1 MALSNQ
7 GFGSGLTQGFEM
19 MDNFY
24 MNEAKKKSY
33 LDESARADRSM
44 ELKEL
49 QETRL
54 QDAADESQKAT
65 DRGLM
70 EKAAKQSIYNL
81 QSALESGQVL
91 DQEDLDNLSSTG
103 FDLMDMAD
111 PAWMEALNYFKSGM
125 NDKSLI
131 IGSADFNRHFNVMF
145 KSELQ
150 KGAGSIVD
158 TYSLEDSR
166 PPQLANPQS
175 MPTKANQR
183 QTNIT
188 GQIIS
193 KRALQTYV
201 LPQGGIGADIE
212 VTYRK
217 EDGTTGTYIAP
228 MTKHRQTAGE
238 GDNEV
243 GVSLSDVINKGYGK
257 VALATAYAP
266 YLEKIKAHRT
276 QQGLNPVVAP
286 EIVTRANIIVKE
298 GDNFAA
304 FAKQALGDAYQ
315 QLKEQGVDMGAFGGL
330 DSVGLQ
336 SLMNEKGIRYD
347 QGAMAAYLQN
357 LKASEEKYAEARRM
371 LTVNSPKPA
380 EASPLDMYSQGWGV
394 PDQKDPLMKVIET
407 NQTKAKIANTNNP
420 VVDVGGIPKEETT
433 TDTDA
438 DQSFNA
444 TTMGAN
450 VANILNG
457 NGGLTPQQ
465 IAAQQAL
472 TRSAQQ
478 NANAL
483 TGRPKLRANKNIT
496 QGQLSTTL
504 SQNQTS
510 AQTLVGKFLNNPKAQ
525 DDLKASLAN
534 DPAQVK
540 VLEDLYQFAQSN
552 PTSFSAQQIKLI
564 GYLTTLAP

>member
-54 QDAADESQKAT
+54 QDAADESKKAT

-81 QSALESGQVL
+81 QSALENGQVL
-91 DQEDLDNLSSTG
+91 NQEDLDNLSSTG

-175 MPTKANQR
+175 MPTKANKR

-315 QLKEQGVDMGAFGGL
+315 QLKEQGTDMGAFGGL
-330 DSVGLQ
+330 DSVGLT
-336 SLMNEKGIRYD
+336 SLMNERGIRYD

-371 LTVNSPKPA
+371 LVVDSPKPA

-394 PDQKDPLMKVIET
+394 PDQKDPLMKKIEK
-407 NQTKAKIANTNNP
+407 NQMEATIAR
-420 VVDVGGIPKEETT
+420 
-433 TDTDA
+433 
-438 DQSFNA
+438 
-444 TTMGAN
+444 
-450 VANILNG
+450 
-457 NGGLTPQQ
+457 GLTPQQ

-483 TGRPKLRANKNIT
+483 TGRPKLRANKNIS

-525 DDLKASLAN
+525 DDLKTSLAN

>member
-150 KGAGSIVD
+150 KGSGSIVD

-175 MPTKANQR
+175 MPTKANKR

-315 QLKEQGVDMGAFGGL
+315 QLKELGVDMGAFGGL

-336 SLMNEKGIRYD
+336 SLMKEKGIRYD

-407 NQTKAKIANTNNP
+407 NQTKAKIASTNNT
-420 VVDVGGIPKEETT
+420 VVGGIPKEETT
-433 TDTDA
+433 TETDA

-483 TGRPKLRANKNIT
+483 TGRPKLRANKNIS

-525 DDLKASLAN
+525 DDLKTSLAN

-552 PTSFSAQQIKLI
+552 PNSFSAQQIKLI

>member
-81 QSALESGQVL
+81 QSALENGQVL

-175 MPTKANQR
+175 MPTKANKR

-315 QLKEQGVDMGAFGGL
+315 QLKEQGTDMGAFGGL
-330 DSVGLQ
+330 DSVGLT
-336 SLMNEKGIRYD
+336 SLMNERGIRYD

-394 PDQKDPLMKVIET
+394 PDQKDPLMKKIEK
-407 NQTKAKIANTNNP
+407 NQMEAKIASTNDP

-457 NGGLTPQQ
+457 NGGLTPTQ
-465 IAAQQAL
+465 IAAQQAV
-472 TRSAQQ
+472 TNAAQRR
-478 NANAL
+478 ANAL
-483 TGRPKLRANKNIT
+483 TGRPKLQANKNIT

>member
-1 MALSNQ
+1 
-7 GFGSGLTQGFEM
+7 
-19 MDNFY
+19 
-24 MNEAKKKSY
+24 
-33 LDESARADRSM
+33 
-44 ELKEL
+44 
-49 QETRL
+49 
-54 QDAADESQKAT
+54 
-65 DRGLM
+65 
-70 EKAAKQSIYNL
+70 
-81 QSALESGQVL
+81 
-91 DQEDLDNLSSTG
+91 
-103 FDLMDMAD
+103 MDMAD

-166 PPQLANPQS
+166 PPQLANPQF

-315 QLKEQGVDMGAFGGL
+315 QLKELGVDMGAFGGL

-407 NQTKAKIANTNNP
+407 NQTKAKIASTNNP
-420 VVDVGGIPKEETT
+420 VVGGIPKEETT

-457 NGGLTPQQ
+457 NGGLTPTQ
-465 IAAQQAL
+465 IAAQQAV
-472 TRSAQQ
+472 TNAAQR

-483 TGRPKLRANKNIT
+483 TGRPKLSAQKNIS

>member
-54 QDAADESQKAT
+54 QKAADESQKAT
-65 DRGLM
+65 DRDLM

-81 QSALESGQVL
+81 QSALENGQVL
-91 DQEDLDNLSSTG
+91 NQEDLDNLSSTG

-131 IGSADFNRHFNVMF
+131 IGSDDFNRHFNVMF

-175 MPTKANQR
+175 MPTKANKR

-276 QQGLNPVVAP
+276 QQGLNAVVAP

-315 QLKEQGVDMGAFGGL
+315 QLREQGTDMGAFGGL
-330 DSVGLQ
+330 DYVGLT
-336 SLMNEKGIRYD
+336 SLMDEKGIRYD

-394 PDQKDPLMKVIET
+394 PDQKDPLMKKIEKS
-407 NQTKAKIANTNNP
+407 QMEAKIASTNNP
-420 VVDVGGIPKEETT
+420 VVGGIPKPKKETT

-438 DQSFNA
+438 NQSFNA
-444 TTMGAN
+444 KTMGFE

-457 NGGLTPQQ
+457 NGGLTPAQ
-465 IAAQQAL
+465 IAAQQAAL
-472 TRSAQQ
+472 TAAQR
-478 NANAL
+478 NANVL

-510 AQTLVGKFLNNPKAQ
+510 AQTLVSKFLNNPKAQ

>member
-81 QSALESGQVL
+81 QSALENGQVL

-150 KGAGSIVD
+150 KGSGSIVD

-175 MPTKANQR
+175 MPTKANKR

-315 QLKEQGVDMGAFGGL
+315 QLKELGVDMGAFGGL
-330 DSVGLQ
+330 DSVGLT
-336 SLMNEKGIRYD
+336 SLMDEKGIRYD

-407 NQTKAKIANTNNP
+407 NQTKAKIASTNNT
-420 VVDVGGIPKEETT
+420 VVGGIPKEETT
-433 TDTDA
+433 TETDA

-483 TGRPKLRANKNIT
+483 TGRPKLRANKNIS

-525 DDLKASLAN
+525 DDLKTSLAN

>member
-81 QSALESGQVL
+81 QSALENGQVL

-175 MPTKANQR
+175 MPTKANKR

-188 GQIIS
+188 G
-193 KRALQTYV
+193 
-201 LPQGGIGADIE
+201 
-212 VTYRK
+212 
-217 EDGTTGTYIAP
+217 
-228 MTKHRQTAGE
+228 
-238 GDNEV
+238 
-243 GVSLSDVINKGYGK
+243 
-257 VALATAYAP
+257 
-266 YLEKIKAHRT
+266 
-276 QQGLNPVVAP
+276 
-286 EIVTRANIIVKE
+286 
-298 GDNFAA
+298 
-304 FAKQALGDAYQ
+304 
-315 QLKEQGVDMGAFGGL
+315 
-330 DSVGLQ
+330 
-336 SLMNEKGIRYD
+336 
-347 QGAMAAYLQN
+347 
-357 LKASEEKYAEARRM
+357 
-371 LTVNSPKPA
+371 
-380 EASPLDMYSQGWGV
+380 
-394 PDQKDPLMKVIET
+394 
-407 NQTKAKIANTNNP
+407 
-420 VVDVGGIPKEETT
+420 
-433 TDTDA
+433 
-438 DQSFNA
+438 
-444 TTMGAN
+444 
-450 VANILNG
+450 
-457 NGGLTPQQ
+457 
-465 IAAQQAL
+465 
-472 TRSAQQ
+472 
-478 NANAL
+478 
-483 TGRPKLRANKNIT
+483 
-496 QGQLSTTL
+496 
-504 SQNQTS
+504 
-510 AQTLVGKFLNNPKAQ
+510 
-525 DDLKASLAN
+525 
-534 DPAQVK
+534 
-540 VLEDLYQFAQSN
+540 
-552 PTSFSAQQIKLI
+552 
-564 GYLTTLAP
+564 

>member
-81 QSALESGQVL
+81 QSALENGQVL

-175 MPTKANQR
+175 MPTKANKR

-315 QLKEQGVDMGAFGGL
+315 QLKEQGTDMGAFGGL
-330 DSVGLQ
+330 DYVGLT

-394 PDQKDPLMKVIET
+394 PDQKDPLMRVIET
-407 NQTKAKIANTNNP
+407 NQTKAKIANTNTNNT
-420 VVDVGGIPKEETT
+420 VVGGIPKEETT

>member
-54 QDAADESQKAT
+54 QNAADESQKAT

-81 QSALESGQVL
+81 QSALENGQVL

-150 KGAGSIVD
+150 KGSGSIVD

-276 QQGLNPVVAP
+276 QQGLNAVVAP

-315 QLKEQGVDMGAFGGL
+315 QLKELGVDMGAFGGL

-336 SLMNEKGIRYD
+336 SLMKEKGIRYD

-371 LTVNSPKPA
+371 LTVDSPKPA

-394 PDQKDPLMKVIET
+394 PDQKDPLMRVIET
-407 NQTKAKIANTNNP
+407 NQTKAKIANTNTNNT
-420 VVDVGGIPKEETT
+420 VVGGIPKEETT
-433 TDTDA
+433 TETDA

-457 NGGLTPQQ
+457 NGGLTPAQ
-465 IAAQQAL
+465 IAAQQAAL
-472 TRSAQQ
+472 TAAQR

-483 TGRPKLRANKNIT
+483 TGRPKLQANKNIT

-510 AQTLVGKFLNNPKAQ
+510 AQTLVSKFLNNPKAQ

>member
-1 MALSNQ
+1 MPLWKRQ
-7 GFGSGLTQGFEM
+7 Q
-19 MDNFY
+19 
-24 MNEAKKKSY
+24 
-33 LDESARADRSM
+33 
-44 ELKEL
+44 
-49 QETRL
+49 
-54 QDAADESQKAT
+54 
-65 DRGLM
+65 
-70 EKAAKQSIYNL
+70 KQSIYNL
-81 QSALESGQVL
+81 QSALENGQVL
-91 DQEDLDNLSSTG
+91 NQEDLDNLSSTG

-131 IGSADFNRHFNVMF
+131 IGSDDFNRHFNVMF

-175 MPTKANQR
+175 MPTKANKR

-276 QQGLNPVVAP
+276 QQGLNAVVAP

-315 QLKEQGVDMGAFGGL
+315 QLKELGVDMGAFGGL

-336 SLMNEKGIRYD
+336 SLMKEKGIRYD

-407 NQTKAKIANTNNP
+407 NQTKAKIASTNNP
-420 VVDVGGIPKEETT
+420 VVGGIPKEENT
-433 TDTDA
+433 TDTPA
-438 DQSFNA
+438 NQSFNA

-457 NGGLTPQQ
+457 NGGLTPAQ
-465 IAAQQAL
+465 IAAQQAAL
-472 TRSAQQ
+472 TAAQR

-483 TGRPKLRANKNIT
+483 TGRPKLRANKNIS

-510 AQTLVGKFLNNPKAQ
+510 AQTLVSKFLNNPKAQ

>member
-54 QDAADESQKAT
+54 QDAADESKKAT

-81 QSALESGQVL
+81 QNALENGQVL
-91 DQEDLDNLSSTG
+91 NQEDLDNLSSTG

-175 MPTKANQR
+175 MPTKANKR

-315 QLKEQGVDMGAFGGL
+315 QLKELGVDMGAFGGL

-407 NQTKAKIANTNNP
+407 NQTKAKIASTNNP
-420 VVDVGGIPKEETT
+420 VVGGIPKEETT

-457 NGGLTPQQ
+457 NGGLTPTQ
-465 IAAQQAL
+465 IAAQQAV
-472 TRSAQQ
+472 TNAAQR

-483 TGRPKLRANKNIT
+483 TGRPKLSAQKNIS

>member
-54 QDAADESQKAT
+54 QNAADESQKAT

-315 QLKEQGVDMGAFGGL
+315 QLREQGTDMGAFGGL
-330 DSVGLQ
+330 DSVGLT
-336 SLMNEKGIRYD
+336 SLMNERGIRYD

-407 NQTKAKIANTNNP
+407 NQTKAKIASTNNT
-420 VVDVGGIPKEETT
+420 VVGGIPKEETT

-483 TGRPKLRANKNIT
+483 TGRPKLQANKNIT

>member
-150 KGAGSIVD
+150 KGSGSIVD

-276 QQGLNPVVAP
+276 QQGLDPVVAP
-286 EIVTRANIIVKE
+286 QIVTQANIIVKE

-315 QLKEQGVDMGAFGGL
+315 QLKELGVDMGAFGGL
-330 DSVGLQ
+330 DSVGLT
-336 SLMNEKGIRYD
+336 SLMNERGIRYD

-407 NQTKAKIANTNNP
+407 NQTKAKIASTNNT
-420 VVDVGGIPKEETT
+420 VVGGIPKEETT
-433 TDTDA
+433 TETDA

-483 TGRPKLRANKNIT
+483 TGRPKLQANKNIT

>member
-81 QSALESGQVL
+81 QSALENGQVL

-175 MPTKANQR
+175 MPTKANKR

-243 GVSLSDVINKGYGK
+243 GVRLSDVINKGYGK

-266 YLEKIKAHRT
+266 YLERIKAHRT
-276 QQGLNPVVAP
+276 QQGLDPVVAP
-286 EIVTRANIIVKE
+286 QIVTQANIIVKE

-315 QLKEQGVDMGAFGGL
+315 QLKELGVDMGAFGGL
-330 DSVGLQ
+330 DSVGLT
-336 SLMNEKGIRYD
+336 SLMNERGIRYD

-407 NQTKAKIANTNNP
+407 NQTKAKIASTNNT
-420 VVDVGGIPKEETT
+420 VVGGIPKEETT
-433 TDTDA
+433 TETDA

-483 TGRPKLRANKNIT
+483 TGRPKLRANKNIS

-552 PTSFSAQQIKLI
+552 PNSFSAQQIKLI

>member
-81 QSALESGQVL
+81 QSALENGQVL
-91 DQEDLDNLSSTG
+91 NQEDLDNLSSTG

-166 PPQLANPQS
+166 PPQLANPQF

-315 QLKEQGVDMGAFGGL
+315 QLKELGFDMSAL
-330 DSVGLQ
+330 VSMDSAGFEDSMAQ
-336 SLMNEKGIRYD
+336 QGIRYD

-407 NQTKAKIANTNNP
+407 NQTKAKIASTNNA
-420 VVDVGGIPKEETT
+420 DAGGLPKKKTT
-433 TDTDA
+433 TETPA
-438 DQSFNA
+438 NQSFNA

-457 NGGLTPQQ
+457 NGGLTPTQ
-465 IAAQQAL
+465 IAAQQAV
-472 TRSAQQ
+472 TNAAQR

-483 TGRPKLRANKNIT
+483 TGRPKLSAQKNIS

>member
-150 KGAGSIVD
+150 KGSGSIVD

-276 QQGLNPVVAP
+276 QQGLNAVVAP

-315 QLKEQGVDMGAFGGL
+315 QLKELGVDMGAFGGL

-336 SLMNEKGIRYD
+336 SLMKEKGIRYD

-371 LTVNSPKPA
+371 LTVDSPKPA

-394 PDQKDPLMKVIET
+394 PDQKDPLMRVIET
-407 NQTKAKIANTNNP
+407 NQTKAKIASTNNT
-420 VVDVGGIPKEETT
+420 VVGGIPKEETT

-483 TGRPKLRANKNIT
+483 TGRPKLQANKNIT

-504 SQNQTS
+504 SQNQAS

>member
-54 QDAADESQKAT
+54 QNAADESQKAT

-276 QQGLNPVVAP
+276 QQGLNAVVAP

-315 QLKEQGVDMGAFGGL
+315 QLKELGVDMGAFGGL

-336 SLMNEKGIRYD
+336 SLMKEKGIRYD

-371 LTVNSPKPA
+371 LTVDSPKPA

-394 PDQKDPLMKVIET
+394 PDQKDPLMRVIET
-407 NQTKAKIANTNNP
+407 NQTKAKIANTNTNNT
-420 VVDVGGIPKEETT
+420 VVGGIPKEETT
-433 TDTDA
+433 TETDA

-483 TGRPKLRANKNIT
+483 TGRPKLQANKNIS
-496 QGQLSTTL
+496 QGQLSATL
-504 SQNQTS
+504 SQNQAS
-510 AQTLVGKFLNNPKAQ
+510 AQTLVGKFLNNTKAQ
-525 DDLKASLAN
+525 ADLKTSLAK

-540 VLEDLYQFAQSN
+540 VLEDLYQFAQNN
-552 PTSFSAQQIKLI
+552 PTSFSAQEIKLI